1 MIQPDITLYASIA
14 SRSFTVRW
22 MLAELD
28 LPHRV
33 QVVDIRTGQQKAPDY
48 LKLNPMG
55 KVPTLTDGDAVVT
68 ETAAICLYL
77 ADRYGY
83 GSLAPKVDA
92 PARAGYLRWA
102 VFSTAVLEP
111 AYQTK
116 TLGLSAYHYG
126 WGNLEN
132 ALSTVRSALES
143 GPWLL
148 GEAFTAADVTLG
160 AALTVGLFTQQI
172 APEPVLSAY
181 NDRLGARSAYQ
192 AAVAANWPPEAFQRG
207 EPTAS

>member
-1 MIQPDITLYASIA
+1 MTQPDITLYASIA

-33 QVVDIRTGQQKAPDY
+33 VAIDIRAGQQKTPDY

-68 ETAAICLYL
+68 ETVAICLYL

-83 GSLAPKVDA
+83 GGLAPKVED
-92 PARAGYLRWA
+92 PARAAYLRWA
-102 VFSTAVLEP
+102 VFSTAALEP

-116 TLGLSAYHYG
+116 TLGLSAYRHG
-126 WGNLEN
+126 WGDLE
-132 ALSTVRSALES
+132 SALAAVRQALAP

-148 GEAFTAADVTLG
+148 GETFTAADVALG

-172 APEPVLSAY
+172 PAEPLLSVY
-181 NDRLGARSAYQ
+181 NDRLAARPAYQ
-192 AAVAANWPPEAFQRG
+192 AALAANWPPQLFPQG
-207 EPTAS
+207 

>member
-1 MIQPDITLYASIA
+1 MPAPDITLYASIA
-14 SRSFTVRW
+14 SRSFTARW

-33 QVVDIRTGQQKAPDY
+33 QVVDIRNGQQKAPDY
-48 LKLNPMG
+48 LRLNPMG

-83 GSLAPKVDA
+83 GRLAPKVED
-92 PARAGYLRWA
+92 PARAAYLRWA

-116 TLGLSAYHYG
+116 TLGLSAFRHG
-126 WGNLEN
+126 WGDLD
-132 ALSTVRSALES
+132 SALAS
-143 GPWLL
+143 MRQALADGPWLL
-148 GEAFTAADVTLG
+148 GETFSAADVALG
-160 AALTVGLFTQQI
+160 SPLTVGLFTQQL
-172 APEPVLSAY
+172 PEDPVLVAY
-181 NDRLGARSAYQ
+181 NTRLAERPAYQ
-192 AAVAANWPPEAFQRG
+192 AALAANWPPEVFG
-207 EPTAS
+207 SPST